1 MSNYKLWNNIL
12 AWVAFVIAAFT
23 YLSTIEPTASF
34 WDCGEFIAT
43 ADKLL
48 VGHPPGAPFFM
59 IMGRFFALF
68 APSQDK
74 VAMMINA
81 MSALSSAFTILFLY
95 WTITHLAR
103 KILVGNNAAD
113 LSKTQA
119 FSVLGAGLIGALAY
133 TFTDTFWFSAVE
145 GEVYAMS
152 SLFTAAVFW
161 AILKWD
167 EEADQPHAMRWI
179 ILIGFLIG
187 LSIGV
192 HLLNLLAIPAI
203 ALVFYYRRHDKPTP
217 KGLIITLAISF
228 VLLMFIMYGIVPGT
242 VRLASLFELM
252 FVNGFGL
259 PFNSGMVFFYIALAA
274 ALVYGIHYTY
284 KKGHVNV
291 NTGLTFLTV
300 ILIGY
305 SAFAMILIRANAE
318 PPMNQNDPK
327 DAFSLYSYLNREQY
341 GNRPLVYGQ
350 YYNAPVVGSKSAGKI
365 RAQIDGKYQVVDE
378 RPEYI
383 YDERFETLFP
393 RMYSDQSQ
401 HIREYKKWAKIKG
414 TKIKTDDG
422 VLVKPTYG
430 ENIRF
435 FVKYQLNFM
444 YWRYFMWNFAGRQ
457 NDQQSHGSVLK
468 GNWISGIHFLDDL
481 RLGGDSSKLPDS
493 IKNDK
498 SRNTY
503 YMLPLLLGILGI
515 VFQLKRK
522 NKRGYESFFIVTAL
536 FVLTGVAIVVYL
548 NQYPLQPR
556 ERDYAY
562 AASFYAFCI
571 WIGLGVLYLT
581 ELIGKAIK
589 SEYSAVAATAIALV
603 VPGILAAENWD
614 DHDRSDRY
622 MCRDFANNY
631 LQSCAPNA
639 IIFTNGDN
647 DTFPLWYAQEVEGI
661 RTDVRVCNL
670 SYLQTDWYIDQM
682 RKDAYD
688 SEGLPFSLNKEQTR
702 QGRIGVAH
710 LIDRTGGKPFDL
722 RNAFKWLAS
731 DRKET
736 KEIPGYG
743 NIEHFPAK
751 KFYLPVNKEK
761 VIAEGVVAPEDSAS
775 IVDQLNFDYSKE
787 NYIRKNKLMMLDLI
801 QTADWERPI
810 YIAVTVPSEYHIGL
824 RNHFEV
830 TGQAYRIVPRNTKD
844 NGLYPMLGIGEI
856 NTDVMYDNMM
866 NKYRYGGIKTPG
878 VYMEEN
884 TLRMSKNY
892 RLNFIRLASAL
903 YNEGKIDKAKAAI
916 ERCFEEIPSYNVPYS
931 AIEYTLV
938 DILVK
943 LDMNDK
949 ALEVMKEMH
958 ENAYQDMQY
967 YLTFDTKHRSHVS
980 EAVRNNLMIYQNII
994 IKYAQKLDP
1003 ELYEQAIKEFQEFYP
1018 KATQL
1023 IS

>member
-1 MSNYKLWNNIL
+1 MNNYKLWNNIL
-12 AWVAFVIAAFT
+12 AWVSFAVAAFT

-68 APSQDK
+68 ASGPDK
-74 VAMMINA
+74 VAMMINS

-103 KILVGNNAAD
+103 KLLVGNNAAD

-167 EEADQPHAMRWI
+167 EEAEHPHAMRWI

-203 ALVFYYRRHDKPTP
+203 ALVFYYRRYKKPTA
-217 KGLIITLAISF
+217 KGIIITLAISF
-228 VLLMFIMYGIVPGT
+228 AMLMFIMYGIVPGT

-259 PFNSGMVFFYIALAA
+259 PFSSGMVFFYIALAA
-274 ALVYGIHYTY
+274 ALVYGIRYTY
-284 KKGHVNV
+284 KKGKVNA

-305 SAFAMILIRANAE
+305 SAFAMILIRANAA

-350 YYNAPVVGSKSAGKI
+350 YYSAPITGSKSAGNI
-365 RAQIDGKYQVVDE
+365 RAQIDGKYEVVDE
-378 RPEYI
+378 KPEYV
-383 YDERFETLFP
+383 YDDRFETLFP
-393 RMYSDQSQ
+393 RMYSDQSR
-401 HIREYKKWAKIKG
+401 HIKEYQKWADIQG
-414 TKIKTDDG
+414 TKIKTKDG
-422 VLVKPTYG
+422 VKIKPTYG
-430 ENIRF
+430 ENIKFLVR
-435 FVKYQLNFM
+435 YQMNFM

-457 NDQQSHGSVLK
+457 NDQQSHGSNLK
-468 GNWISGIHFLDDL
+468 GNWISGISFIDDM

-493 IKNDK
+493 VKNDA

-503 YMLPLLLGILGI
+503 YFLPLILGILGI
-515 VFQLKRK
+515 VYQIRK
-522 NKRGYESFFIVTAL
+522 GEKRGYENLFIVGAL
-536 FVLTGVAIVVYL
+536 FILTGLAIVIYL

-581 ELIGKAIK
+581 ELINKVLK

-614 DHDRSDRY
+614 DHDRSERY

-631 LQSCAPNA
+631 LQSCAPNS

-688 SEGLPFSLNKEQTR
+688 SEGLPFTLTKEQTR
-702 QGRIGVAH
+702 QGRNGVAH

-736 KEIPGYG
+736 KELPGHG
-743 NIEHFPAK
+743 RIDHFPAK
-751 KFYLPVNKEK
+751 QFYLPIDKEK
-761 VIAEGVVAPEDSAS
+761 VIAEGVVAAEDSAQ
-775 IVDQLNFDYSKE
+775 IIDQIDFDYSNE

-801 QTADWERPI
+801 QGSDWERPV

-824 RNHFEV
+824 SNHFEV

-844 NGLYPMLGIGEI
+844 NALYPVLGMGEI
-856 NTDVMYDNMM
+856 NTEVMYDNMM
-866 NKYRYGGIKTPG
+866 NKYMYGGIKTPG

-892 RLNFIRLASAL
+892 RLNFVRLASAL
-903 YNEGKIDKAKAAI
+903 YKEGKIDKAKAAI
-916 ERCFEEIPSYNVPYS
+916 ERSFEEIPSYNVPYT
-931 AIEYTLV
+931 AIEYTLI

-943 LDMNDK
+943 LKMNDK
-949 ALEVMKEMH
+949 ALEVMHEMH
-958 ENAYQDMQY
+958 ENAYQDIVY
-967 YLTFDTKHRSHVS
+967 YTSFDLQDKSQVS
-980 EAVRNNLMIYQNII
+980 EMIRNNLMIYQNII
-994 IKYAQKLDP
+994 KYSQKIDP
-1003 ELYEQAIKEFQEFYP
+1003 ELHELTKKEFQEFYQQ
-1018 KATQL
+1018 ATQFL
-1023 IS
+1023 S

>member
-12 AWVAFVIAAFT
+12 AWLAFAVAAFT

-68 APSQDK
+68 APSPDK

-103 KILVGNNAAD
+103 KLLVGNDETKLNMG
-113 LSKTQA
+113 QA
-119 FSVLGAGLIGALAY
+119 IGVLGAGLIGSLAY
-133 TFTDTFWFSAVE
+133 TFTDSFWFSAVE

-167 EEADQPHAMRWI
+167 AEADKPHATRWI

-203 ALVFYYRRHDKPTP
+203 ALVFYYRKYNPTP
-217 KGLIITLAISF
+217 KGILITLVISF
-228 VLLMFIMYGIVPGT
+228 IMLMFIMYGVVPGT
-242 VRLASLFELM
+242 VRLASWFELM

-259 PFNSGMVFFYIALAA
+259 PYNTGMIFFYIALAA
-274 ALVYGIHYTY
+274 GLIYGINYTY
-284 KKGHVNV
+284 KKGYIAV

-305 SAFAMILIRANAE
+305 SAFAMVLIRANAQ

-341 GNRPLVYGQ
+341 GDRPLVYGQ
-350 YYNAPVVGSKSAGKI
+350 YYSAPITDQILDGKV
-365 RAQIDGKYQVVDE
+365 RAQVNGKYEVVDQK
-378 RPEYI
+378 PKYV

-393 RMYSDQSQ
+393 RMYSPQDH
-401 HIREYKKWAKIKG
+401 HIKEYQRWAKIKG
-414 TKIKTDDG
+414 TQIKTKEG
-422 VLVKPTYG
+422 MLVKPTYG
-430 ENIRF
+430 ENLRYLF
-435 FVKYQLNFM
+435 SYQMNHM
-444 YWRYFMWNFAGRQ
+444 YWRYFMWNFSGRQ
-457 NDQQSHGSVLK
+457 NDQQGHGGALK
-468 GNWISGIHFLDDL
+468 GNWISGINFLDDL
-481 RLGGDSSKLPDS
+481 RLGGDSSQLPDS
-493 IKNDK
+493 IKDDK

-503 YMLPLLLGILGI
+503 FMLPFLLGLLGILYQIKKGE
-515 VFQLKRK
+515 
-522 NKRGYESFFIVTAL
+522 KRGYENLFIVGSL
-536 FVLTGVAIVVYL
+536 FVLTGIAIVIYL

-562 AASFYAFCI
+562 AASFYAYCI
-571 WIGLGVLYLT
+571 WIGLGVLYLS
-581 ELIGKAIK
+581 ELISKIIK
-589 SEYSAVAATAIALV
+589 SEYAAVGATAIALV

-614 DHDRSDRY
+614 DHDRSGRY

-631 LQSCAPNA
+631 LQSCAPNS

-682 RKDAYD
+682 RKQAYE
-688 SEGLPFSLNKEQTR
+688 SEGLPFTLNKEQTR
-702 QGRIGVAH
+702 QGRNGVAH

-722 RNAFKWLAS
+722 NNAFKWLAS

-736 KEIPGYG
+736 KELPGNG
-743 NIEHFPAK
+743 RIDHFPAK
-751 KFYLPVNKEK
+751 QFYLPIDKDK
-761 VIAEGVVAPEDSAS
+761 VIAEGVVAEKDSAR
-775 IVDQLNFDYSKE
+775 IIDQLNFDYSKDRF
-787 NYIRKNKLMMLDLI
+787 IRKNKLMMLDLLA
-801 QTADWERPI
+801 TSNWERPI
-810 YIAVTVPSEYHIGL
+810 YVAVTVPSEYHIGL
-824 RNHFEV
+824 SQHFQV
-830 TGQAYRIVPRNTKD
+830 TGLAYQITPLQTK
-844 NGLYPMLGIGEI
+844 NNSIYGGLGEI
-856 NTDVMYDNMM
+856 NTEVMYDNMM
-866 NKYRYGGIKTPG
+866 NKFMYGGLNTPD
-878 VYMEEN
+878 VYLEEN
-884 TLRMSKNY
+884 TLRMSTNY
-892 RLNFIRLASAL
+892 RMNFVRLAGAL
-903 YNEGKIDKAKAAI
+903 YKEGKIDKAKSVI
-916 ERCFEEIPSYNVPYS
+916 DKSFEEIPSYNVPYS
-931 AIEYTLV
+931 VMSYQLIDMLLKLKMDDKAIE
-938 DILVK
+938 
-943 LDMNDK
+943 
-949 ALEVMKEMH
+949 VMEELH
-958 ENAYQDMQY
+958 TRAYQELNY
-967 YLTFDTKHRSHVS
+967 YTAFDIEYKSQIS
-980 EAVRNNLMIYQNII
+980 EKVRENMVIYQNLV
-994 IKYAQKLDP
+994 KYSQKVSP
-1003 ELYEQAIKEFQEFYP
+1003 ELHKQAKAEFEAFYP
-1018 KATQL
+1018 IAAQL
-1023 IS
+1023 L